1 MITNERNYDS
11 SKNILLC
18 TVHAKKAFSGVETGS
33 SFWLHLYLNIVV
45 AGRELTSFPLGLI
58 NSATMNVL

>member
-1 MITNERNYDS
+1 MHS
-11 SKNILLC
+11 SCKEG
-18 TVHAKKAFSGVETGS
+18 FSGVETG

>member
-18 TVHAKKAFSGVETGS
+18 IAHAKKAFSGVETG

-45 AGRELTSFPLGLI
+45 AGRELTSFP
-58 NSATMNVL
+58 